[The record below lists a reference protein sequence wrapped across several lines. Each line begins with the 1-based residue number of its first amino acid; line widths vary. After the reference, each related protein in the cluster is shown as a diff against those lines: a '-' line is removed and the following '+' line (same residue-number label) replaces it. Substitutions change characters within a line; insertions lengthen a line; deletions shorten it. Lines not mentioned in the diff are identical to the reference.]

1 MYGLRSNKP
10 FSNAFLKGSKFQM
23 KLEENGEKF
32 VETVNVDLTGNS
44 VEIKVPKHQDRM
56 EVDILNDFSMVRIN
70 LLVFLVSTSG

>member
-1 MYGLRSNKP
+1 
-10 FSNAFLKGSKFQM
+10 M

-56 EVDILNDFSMVRIN
+56 EVDILNDFSVVRYD
-70 LLVFLVSTSG
+70 LLVFLVSTSGYFRGIVNASFFLDMCLWMK